1 MTAVVTCLCVYA
13 AFLLWHER
21 WLSSPLRPGEAAAAL
36 QGKYPD
42 MQPQERAAFESF
54 MDRDDGR
61 PFYMVNL
68 IRYRTHAEYPNGMLP
83 DGTSAAGM
91 TGRQAGHRYERMVI
105 PELLKR
111 GCYPVF
117 VSWKLSPFLSA
128 GGDTDFF
135 EQVAVVRYRSRRDLL
150 SMVAGPAFIAGVPHK
165 WASLE
170 KTVAVP
176 TRMVL
181 LADARVLV
189 PLVLL
194 AGLALARLL
203 A

>member
-1 MTAVVTCLCVYA
+1 MNAVLICLGLYVL
-13 AFLLWHER
+13 FLLWHER

-36 QGKYPD
+36 QGKYAD
-42 MQPQERAAFESF
+42 MPQDERAAFESF
-54 MDRDDGR
+54 MDRDDGK

-68 IRYRTHAEYPNGMLP
+68 IQYRTHAEYPDGRLP
-83 DGTSAAGM
+83 DGASAAGM

-135 EQVAVVRYRSRRDLL
+135 EQVAVVRYRSRRDML
-150 SMVAGPAFIAGVPHK
+150 SMVAGPAFVAGVPHK

-170 KTVAVP
+170 RTVAVP
-176 TRMVL
+176 TRLFL

-189 PLVLL
+189 PLALL
-194 AGLALARLL
+194 AGWALTRLL
-203 A
+203 P